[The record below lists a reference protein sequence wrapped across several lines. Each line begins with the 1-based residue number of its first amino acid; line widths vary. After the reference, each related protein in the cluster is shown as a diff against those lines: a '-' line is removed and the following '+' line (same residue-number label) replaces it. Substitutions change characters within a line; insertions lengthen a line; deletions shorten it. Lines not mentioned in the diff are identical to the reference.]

1 MSLCV
6 APTRGGRYRSL
17 FEDLP
22 PLQVDEEALHRLGRL
37 WHITPTQ
44 PGSPTS
50 ALPGRIWRASTGPGL
65 IGAPLTAELLADG
78 PQLYR
83 VDGDPSI
90 PFEFADAAYRYGHAQ
105 IRDRY
110 QVNDGFGPY
119 PVFPDRWASD
129 RLRPSTPST
138 GRCRSTS
145 PAHAPAQRA
154 QALPTQVSGSEPG
167 TDYASLANR
176 DLQRGQAVGLA
187 SGEAIAHR
195 LGVPA
200 LTAEQVGLAG
210 LGWAGETPLWFYVLK
225 EAEVLHDGD
234 RLGPVGGRIVGEVL
248 VGIIDADPESFR
260 SIDPEWTPTLPGPAH
275 RRLRPGRHPGP
286 GRLEACTPD

>member
-119 PVFPDRWASD
+119 PVFPDLMGFGPVAPEHTVDWALQID
-129 RLRPSTPST
+129 VA
-138 GRCRSTS
+138 G
-145 PAHAPAQRA
+145 HAPAQRA
-154 QALPTQVSGSEPG
+154 KRCRPRSRGRSRAPTTRRSRTAICNVGRPSVWRPARPSR
-167 TDYASLANR
+167 TASAC
-176 DLQRGQAVGLA
+176 
-187 SGEAIAHR
+187 
-195 LGVPA
+195 
-200 LTAEQVGLAG
+200 
-210 LGWAGETPLWFYVLK
+210 
-225 EAEVLHDGD
+225 
-234 RLGPVGGRIVGEVL
+234 
-248 VGIIDADPESFR
+248 
-260 SIDPEWTPTLPGPAH
+260 
-275 RRLRPGRHPGP
+275 RR
-286 GRLEACTPD
+286 